1 MLDEQFPEITLP
13 LSAAQLSRLPRNPAY
28 AYRVEG
34 NEVRLTPEPKVVHAL
49 LPFEKSLRAV
59 VVADEFSIRKLSSA
73 DWPELRSLFFEAFST
88 TLPFSVK
95 TVTDAQQ
102 LADACVTRT
111 EQGEDGPLVES
122 ACHVMLQSRGQ
133 RIVGASLVTLTPA
146 GPLSDF
152 SHPDWESMPPDDAV
166 ALNWGRPHLT
176 WVFVSPSFSRRGL
189 ASRLLHSSIAE
200 LQQLGFAEMSST
212 FLADNTPSLLWHWQM
227 GFELPH

>member
-13 LSAAQLSRLPRNPAY
+13 LSAEQLSWLPRNPAY

-34 NEVRLTPEPKVVHAL
+34 NEVRLTPEPKVLHAL
-49 LPFEKSLRAV
+49 LPFKKSSRAV
-59 VVADEFSIRKLSSA
+59 VASDELSIRKLSSD
-73 DWPELRSLFFEAFST
+73 DWPELRSLFFDAFSASQ
-88 TLPFSVK
+88 PFSLLSVAE
-95 TVTDAQQ
+95 AQQ
-102 LADACVTRT
+102 LADACATRT
-111 EQGEDGPLVES
+111 EQCEDGPLVES
-122 ACHVMLQSRGQ
+122 ACHVMFQSRGQ

-146 GPLSDF
+146 GPLTDF
-152 SHPDWESMPPDDAV
+152 SHPDWKSTPPDDAV
-166 ALNWGRPHLT
+166 PEKWGRPHLT
-176 WVFVSPSFSRRGL
+176 WVFVSPSYSRRGL